1 MSRYFSSILRT
12 HFPRHVSQTKN
23 TIETKNHNK
32 HLMNYSCKFIY
43 FLFRSITCEIFFPKL
58 CCEVQLYIQ
67 KNYLKNSK
75 VRRARTF
82 KKYPHFPNPT
92 SNAAHRLGR
101 FLQRWTGLGCTWG
114 KGRRWGSGLA
124 DRLKMLDEK
133 EIMIFLIQINVKR
146 SFVYTCCTV

>member
-32 HLMNYSCKFIY
+32 HLMNYSCKFIF
-43 FLFRSITCEIFFPKL
+43 FLFRSITCEFFPQIMLWGTIIHTKKL
-58 CCEVQLYIQ
+58 F
-67 KNYLKNSK
+67 KRNSK

-146 SFVYTCCTV
+146 SFTF